1 VFWSNEDD
9 AWVADVPDLEYCSA
23 TGDTPHEAVCEV
35 EVAIEAWLASIIHR
49 PVAVSRGASAK
60 VPAWYG
66 KIDLLEIN
74 TQYQEGHLESE
85 V

>member
-1 VFWSNEDD
+1 VGGERPNITDNHGGKVMSQH
-9 AWVADVPDLEYCSA
+9 LG
-23 TGDTPHEAVCEV
+23 TG
-35 EVAIEAWLASIIHR
+35 LASIIHR